1 MNFRLIVILALF
13 IYLPSIK
20 SADVSHEFIW
30 FDAPLQ
36 RIYSGRQK
44 KMDSNN
50 LYFVDFWHR
59 EHWRR
64 LMSMVFFD
72 PSVAPRKTIALAPR
86 PASLKGKVVG
96 LFDNTKEQADIVLA
110 TLGEQ
115 LVKHHGVKELV
126 TRHGIHYSKPA
137 PLETVEE
144 MARKCDVV
152 ICALGG

>member
-1 MNFRLIVILALF
+1 M
-13 IYLPSIK
+13 SII
-20 SADVSHEFIW
+20 F
-30 FDAPLQ
+30 
-36 RIYSGRQK
+36 Y
-44 KMDSNN
+44 
-50 LYFVDFWHR
+50 
-59 EHWRR
+59 
-64 LMSMVFFD
+64 D

-110 TLGEQ
+110 ALGEQ